1 MGKSG
6 IPTTNGMFPGKVCAG
21 LGLMV
26 CWILAA
32 PSFAQ
37 QPPSAPSSASASQ
50 DDTNK
55 ILLQRIRDL
64 EAKMKLLEEKQV
76 AAAPAAVTTEAP
88 PPVVEAPR
96 QNQVAERLQL
106 RVFGDVGYHVSD
118 EKGDTNT
125 FDIGSLDL
133 FMTARLSHKV
143 SLLGE
148 VLMIST
154 NTNDISLDVERLVL
168 QYHPSEHFNFA
179 VGRYHTAIGYYN
191 TAFHQGQWFQTAIG
205 RPFMYEFDDRG
216 GPLPLQEVGVSAN
229 GSIPSGKFGLHYIA
243 EVGNG
248 RSHLLGQ
255 NPAQNSQDT
264 NNGKSFNVGAF
275 AQLAWVPGLQLG
287 FSVYHDKLT
296 FSDNINHG
304 ELISTVHVVYLNST
318 YEWLNEGM
326 LVRHGNS
333 ATGVVANTSAF
344 YSQFSRRFGS
354 YRPYFRYEYINA
366 SDNDP
371 IYGDP
376 ADGPVV
382 GRRNGPTAGL
392 RWDFNEHAAAKLQYE
407 RQSTRGE
414 KSSNGL
420 ATQFAFTF

>member
-1 MGKSG
+1 MGKS
-6 IPTTNGMFPGKVCAG
+6 TR
-21 LGLMV
+21 
-26 CWILAA
+26 ILAA
-32 PSFAQ
+32 LTLLVTTMAIKVGTSPALV
-37 QPPSAPSSASASQ
+37 SATSVTPSSLSGDIDC
-50 DDTNK
+50 DDLK
-55 ILLQRIRDL
+55 PLLPY
-64 EAKMKLLEEKQV
+64 AKDIDNGATAGTYSLPGITGATVTV
-76 AAAPAAVTTEAP
+76 AA
-88 PPVVEAPR
+88 
-96 QNQVAERLQL
+96 
-106 RVFGDVGYHVSD
+106 
-118 EKGDTNT
+118 
-125 FDIGSLDL
+125 
-133 FMTARLSHKV
+133 
-143 SLLGE
+143 
-148 VLMIST
+148 
-154 NTNDISLDVERLVL
+154 
-168 QYHPSEHFNFA
+168 
-179 VGRYHTAIGYYN
+179 
-191 TAFHQGQWFQTAIG
+191 
-205 RPFMYEFDDRG
+205 
-216 GPLPLQEVGVSAN
+216 
-229 GSIPSGKFGLHYIA
+229 
-243 EVGNG
+243 
-248 RSHLLGQ
+248 
-255 NPAQNSQDT
+255 